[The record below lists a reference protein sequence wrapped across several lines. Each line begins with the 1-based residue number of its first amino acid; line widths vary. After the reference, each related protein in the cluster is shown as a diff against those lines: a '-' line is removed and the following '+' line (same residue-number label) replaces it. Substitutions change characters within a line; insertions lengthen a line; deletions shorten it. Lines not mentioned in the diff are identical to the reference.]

1 MMRVRVDYKKEN
13 FFIFLSSLDMI
24 RYFER
29 ALRRSGLPILF
40 TSGFSP
46 KPKID
51 FSLAL
56 PLGIQSES
64 EIFDFYL
71 TEKFQEEEILEKLI
85 NSIDKNLII
94 NRIKEVKLNSP
105 SISSLITHFQLEIN
119 FNEKNN
125 FKIKDFVL
133 KKEKNN
139 EKKLIELKN
148 FIYKEEDEE
157 NKKIFIISKDVS
169 LRELYNNLKEFFQ
182 ENFSIKKLKNLRI
195 SNESVDDV
203 FDLD

>member
-71 TEKFQEEEILEKLI
+71 VEKVQEEKIFEKLI

-94 NRIKEVKLNSP
+94 NRIREVKLNSP
-105 SISSLITHFQLEIN
+105 SIASLITHFKLEISFNKKIN
-119 FNEKNN
+119 FML
-125 FKIKDFVL
+125 KDFVL
-133 KKEKNN
+133 KKKDVGEN
-139 EKKLIELKN
+139 LIELKD

-157 NKKIFIISKDVS
+157 NKKIVIISKDVS

>member
-71 TEKFQEEEILEKLI
+71 VEKVQEEKIFEKLI

-119 FNEKNN
+119 FNKKIN
-125 FKIKDFVL
+125 FMLKDFVL
-133 KKEKNN
+133 KKKDVGEN
-139 EKKLIELKN
+139 LIELKD

-157 NKKIFIISKDVS
+157 NKKI
-169 LRELYNNLKEFFQ
+169 LL
-182 ENFSIKKLKNLRI
+182 
-195 SNESVDDV
+195 
-203 FDLD
+203 

>member
-71 TEKFQEEEILEKLI
+71 VEKVQEEKIFEKLI

-94 NRIKEVKLNSP
+94 NRIREVKLNSP
-105 SISSLITHFQLEIN
+105 SIASLITHFKLEISFNKKIN
-119 FNEKNN
+119 FML
-125 FKIKDFVL
+125 KDFVL
-133 KKEKNN
+133 KKKDVGEN
-139 EKKLIELKN
+139 LIELKD

-157 NKKIFIISKDVS
+157 NKKIVIIRKDVS
-169 LRELYNNLKEFFQ
+169 LRELYDNLKEFFQ
-182 ENFSIKKLKNLRI
+182 ENFSIKKIKNLRI
-195 SNESVDDV
+195 SNEILLDI